1 MIVVF
6 LREPSKIAAE
16 AQWAD
21 RNGMDAGLDNT
32 NNQPQSNPFASE
44 ILKDNNAGFLYEG
57 YKQNGTELG
66 RNGKTSLDF
75 DEDDDFGPETDV
87 DALDDGLV
95 VPTKPFSD
103 GLLKDE
109 KKKEDE
115 EVDHLEVQKKQ
126 SSEFDGER
134 SAREETPTPPAD
146 AGKCFNLTNG

>member
-21 RNGMDAGLDNT
+21 RNGMDAGLDNP
-32 NNQPQSNPFASE
+32 NNQPQNNPFASE

-57 YKQNGTELG
+57 YKQNGTEFG
-66 RNGKTSLDF
+66 RNGKTSTEF
-75 DEDDDFGPETDV
+75 DEDDDLGPETDV
-87 DALDDGLV
+87 DAVDDGVVVSSKGFMEGLV
-95 VPTKPFSD
+95 
-103 GLLKDE
+103 
-109 KKKEDE
+109 KEEDRKE
-115 EVDHLEVQKKQ
+115 EDVDHLEVQKKQ

-146 AGKCFNLTNG
+146 AGK